1 MREHEVPTH
10 VQAED
15 RVLLWLTFPQVVS
28 LIAVAAVGYGV
39 FNYAPG
45 PTGLRIGLALV
56 VGVIG
61 GAAAVG
67 QIGGR
72 RLPLVAA
79 DLLKYWLGPRRFVG
93 HAGDLLRPAPVMT
106 VESDPGLLDKM
117 LEKGRRR
124 IRRLGN
130 RRDRR
135 NGDGPNGQSSS
146 SNRGKG
152 KGLRR
157 SKKDKRTGRLPFG
170 RRRWAAVGMMVLL
183 TVAIVLPQAVAAQGE
198 DDGGGHRFSE
208 IDLELPPPVIG
219 RRVYVESVTVSRDRL
234 NATMRAATDIDL
246 RVRAYGGDGGG
257 ALRSTGLASV
267 DEGESASFN
276 MPLDGDNPS
285 FTFSWVDALGHAG
298 ALSLSTDHLPY
309 PLPYADGVLCDAEV
323 TSLTLSRTTVSGIA
337 STVCEQQVMETL
349 EVETVSGTETV
360 EVQIVREAEVTHIA
374 GRVSVGLGSQRVD
387 VPLVVGGDTS
397 FSLSVEPGVG
407 AHDIFI
413 EVDMRGALRVPMPP
427 LIEMESVP
435 ERTVRQTHT
444 VSVLRPGISRDVSE
458 TVSILCEDGTEERHR
473 ISVRLSIPATTIEKT
488 TSVPV
493 TYTPYVTAEIVDRN
507 PAIRTRNEALEIAVS
522 LWMDTPYV
530 VLQIPEPEPT
540 PEAAEQVRE
549 SSDVLEN
556 LFKRVGW
563 KWPW

>member
-61 GAAAVG
+61 VAAAVG

-79 DLLKYWLGPRRFVG
+79 DLLKYWLGPRRFEGQAG
-93 HAGDLLRPAPVMT
+93 HLLRPAPVMT
-106 VESDPGLLDKM
+106 VEADPGLLDKM

-135 NGDGPNGQSSS
+135 NGDGSNGQPNS

-170 RRRWAAVGMMVLL
+170 RRRWAAVGMMALMAL
-183 TVAIVLPQAVAAQGE
+183 AIALPQSVVAQGE
-198 DDGGGHRFSE
+198 DDGGGHRFLE
-208 IDLELPPPVIG
+208 IDLELPPPVPG
-219 RRVYVESVTVSRDRL
+219 RRVYIEEITVTHEEMNSTV
-234 NATMRAATDIDL
+234 RAATDINL
-246 RVRAYGGDGGG
+246 RARAYGGDGGG
-257 ALRSTGLASV
+257 ALRFTGLASL

-276 MPLDGDNPS
+276 LPLDGDNPS
-285 FTFSWVDALGHAG
+285 FTFSWVDAQGHAG
-298 ALSLSTDHLPY
+298 ALSLTADQLPY
-309 PLPYADGVLCDAEV
+309 PLPVTDGELCDAEV
-323 TSLTLSRTTVSGIA
+323 TSLTLSRTTVSGTV
-337 STVCEQQVMETL
+337 STDCEQQVMETL
-349 EVETVSGTETV
+349 EVKTVSGTETV
-360 EVQIVREAEVTHIA
+360 QVRMESEAEVTQIA
-374 GRVSVGLGSQRVD
+374 GRVSVGPGSPRAD
-387 VPLVVGGDTS
+387 VPLVVDGDTS
-397 FSLSVEPGVG
+397 FSLPVNPDTGTDS
-407 AHDIFI
+407 ISI
-413 EVDMRGALRVPMPP
+413 EVDMRGSLRVPMPP
-427 LIEMESVP
+427 LVEMKSVP
-435 ERTVRQTHT
+435 QQTVRQAHI
-444 VSVLRPGISRDVSE
+444 VSVQRPGISRDVSE
-458 TVSILCEDGTEERHR
+458 TVTILCEDGTEERHR
-473 ISVRLSIPATTIEKT
+473 ISARLSIPATTIERT

-493 TYTPYVTAEIVDRN
+493 TYVPYVTAEIMNRD
-507 PAIRTRNEALEIAVS
+507 PAIRTRDEALEITAS
-522 LWMDTPYV
+522 LWMDAPHQ
-530 VLQIPEPEPT
+530 VLKFPEPEPT
-540 PEAAEQVRE
+540 PKAAEQVRE
-549 SSDVLEN
+549 SSDVLED
-556 LFKRVGW
+556 LFERVGW